1 MTCRAAFGGILKNNE
16 TMIEFLKKSVTLA
29 GGFVAADFFA
39 SLKILPIIS
48 GIKGELLTMH
58 HKIDAILDDVI
69 NQHKVNHESGKKGNA
84 ESGDEDLID
93 VLLRQ
98 QENGSLQI
106 PITSQKIKADIFN
119 TGTDTTS
126 IVTEWAMSELMKN
139 PKVMAKVQAEV
150 RQVCKGKK
158 TIEEEDIQKL
168 TYLKMVVKET
178 LRLHPPVPLIPR
190 SNKEIKPRCQRVY
203 DTHSC

>member
-1 MTCRAAFGGILKNNE
+1 M
-16 TMIEFLKKSVTLA
+16 
-29 GGFVAADFFA
+29 
-39 SLKILPIIS
+39 
-48 GIKGELLTMH
+48 
-58 HKIDAILDDVI
+58 
-69 NQHKVNHESGKKGNA
+69 Q
-84 ESGDEDLID
+84 
-93 VLLRQ
+93 
-98 QENGSLQI
+98 
-106 PITSQKIKADIFN
+106 DIFN

-158 TIEEEDIQKL
+158 TIEEKDIQKL

-190 SNKEIKPRCQRVY
+190 SNKEIKPRCQRRMCPAITFGLVNVELPLAHLLY
-203 DTHSC
+203 HFDWGLPDGMKVDDLDMDESIGITVGRKNDLYLVATAYYPSWNE

>member
-1 MTCRAAFGGILKNNE
+1 M
-16 TMIEFLKKSVTLA
+16 
-29 GGFVAADFFA
+29 
-39 SLKILPIIS
+39 
-48 GIKGELLTMH
+48 
-58 HKIDAILDDVI
+58 
-69 NQHKVNHESGKKGNA
+69 Q
-84 ESGDEDLID
+84 
-93 VLLRQ
+93 
-98 QENGSLQI
+98 
-106 PITSQKIKADIFN
+106 DIFN

-168 TYLKMVVKET
+168 TYLKMVVKEI

-203 DTHSC
+203 DTPKITNSC